1 MSAIPT
7 IEVQRP
13 RNARL
18 WLAEVI
24 AISGLILQ
32 SPLNET
38 AASVLRQVAI
48 ALGRGMTGSV
58 DVSLCGPD
66 DLRQAAAPFT
76 DPTID
81 QLVFIGNVA
90 RRNDIPPEFL
100 HSTLT
105 RLGSVLTEAAAHLAR
120 PPASTSGYTPEINN

>member
-1 MSAIPT
+1 MIPM
-7 IEVQRP
+7 IEVERP
-13 RNARL
+13 RNPRL
-18 WLAEVI
+18 WLAQVI

-32 SPLNET
+32 TPLNET
-38 AASVLRQVAI
+38 SASVLRQVAT
-48 ALGRGMTGSV
+48 ALGRGASGAV

-81 QLVFIGNVA
+81 QLVFIGHVA
-90 RRNDIPPEFL
+90 RRNGVPPELL

-105 RLGSVLTEAAAHLAR
+105 ALGAVLVQGAAHLDR
-120 PPASTSGYTPEINN
+120 PPESTSGITPEINN